1 MRWDEL
7 PSYEIGFEK
16 GVEKGIEKGRVKI
29 VIKMLPVFNDKK
41 IHEYT
46 GVSLSDIKKI
56 RKENS

>member
-1 MRWDEL
+1 MLSMRWDEL

-16 GVEKGIEKGRVKI
+16 GVEKGTVKI

-46 GVSLSDIKKI
+46 GASLSDIKKI